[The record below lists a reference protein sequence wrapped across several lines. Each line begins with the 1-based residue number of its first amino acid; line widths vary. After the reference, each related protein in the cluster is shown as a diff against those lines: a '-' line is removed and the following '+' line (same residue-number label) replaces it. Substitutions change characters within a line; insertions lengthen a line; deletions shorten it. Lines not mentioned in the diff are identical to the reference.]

1 MQKKNPCRVIA
12 VWSRADATLTEAL
25 KEAAQLKKALAAAEK
40 QEEKLGKHFTA
51 EAAKAKKA
59 AEVWHL
65 LLAALCSILLCM
77 T

>member
-1 MQKKNPCRVIA
+1 MSSG
-12 VWSRADATLTEAL
+12 WSRADAKLTEAL
-25 KEAAQLKKALAAAEK
+25 REAAQLKKALAAAEK
-40 QEEKLGKHFTA
+40 QEEKLGNQLTA